1 MRVDPR
7 IDAIVDDN
15 IPNGLRFEDTENC
28 AYTDNTYKI
37 IEYHRQRKEY
47 LLCLRG
53 MAQVC
58 NRSKNCWS
66 DYNQSNGYE
75 VLNEKNQ
82 KVLF

>member
-37 IEYHRQRKEY
+37 IEYHRQRKEIPS
-47 LLCLRG
+47 L
-53 MAQVC
+53 
-58 NRSKNCWS
+58 S
-66 DYNQSNGYE
+66 DRYGSG
-75 VLNEKNQ
+75 L
-82 KVLF
+82 